1 MLKIQRMSDRATDVL
16 RVSGHLEAA
25 NVSELC
31 EALDAMPASI
41 AVVVDLTDLVLADRE
56 VVRLLREFETR
67 ERIVIRNCPAYIRTW
82 MNGEDR

>member
-1 MLKIQRMSDRATDVL
+1 MLKIQRTSDRAADVL
-16 RVSGHLEAA
+16 RVSGHLDAA

-31 EALDAMPASI
+31 EALDATPASI

-56 VVRLLREFETR
+56 VVRLLREFETH

>member
-1 MLKIQRMSDRATDVL
+1 MLKIQRTADRATDVL
-16 RVSGHLEAA
+16 RVSGHLDAA

-31 EALDAMPASI
+31 EALDATPASI

>member
-1 MLKIQRMSDRATDVL
+1 MVKIQRTSDRATDVL
-16 RVSGHLEAA
+16 RVSGHLDAA

-31 EALDAMPASI
+31 EALDATPASI

>member
-1 MLKIQRMSDRATDVL
+1 MVKIQRTSDRATDVL
-16 RVSGHLEAA
+16 RVSGHLDAA

-31 EALDAMPASI
+31 EALDATPASI

-82 MNGEDR
+82 MNGEER

>member
-1 MLKIQRMSDRATDVL
+1 MLKIQRTSDRATDVL
-16 RVSGHLEAA
+16 RVSGHLDAA

-31 EALDAMPASI
+31 EALDATPASI